1 METLE
6 ADLMMKHLSSTRHKS
21 LTDAYREEE
30 LFCEE
35 CHNSNIHQ
43 LQIIRIGGEDMSL
56 LCNSCFNK
64 EYTDSEKPTTS
75 YSLSNGSILKYW
87 DSYLK
92 VRDCSCQNCG
102 SERHLNVNNKKQ
114 VLCDTCLKKKSIS
127 EAKAFI
133 SEDSGRFLYLYLGI
147 KEPSNAN
154 SVKRK
159 GGRKVGR
166 GKGGR
171 APGKNKN
178 SGERKPLTVHEQMAK
193 KAYETKKQNSA
204 IVSDNTLSL
213 RSFKGQKAAP
223 SSSTPTITKSSMAN
237 YEKFG
242 RAKLSKTP
250 SKSNEGK
257 NNASKRAPAAFTKNN
272 KNMKQ
277 DHQRKDKS
285 HDLKGASGKTINH
298 HFSETKDVNR
308 SNKERKGKPSD
319 RERSKTNNNSLSKKS
334 SETEKRSGEENKI
347 TREMKKTSPRGKG
360 DIRPPPR
367 KQVPQI
373 SPLKDNLKK
382 SANAGPGNKFAD
394 KAKLKEGKNENT
406 ITEKQNDNEEIEEGE
421 PLRKFT
427 KYVPKMSYPDI
438 ESYFNQFSNALFLE
452 QKLENDFL
460 QDFQIVWPKNKG
472 ETVFVVSMKSR
483 NNPELENLLP
493 PNLAKLGR
501 LPFTNRQ
508 PLILATKDESQV
520 WYTYV
525 KEAAAKRDSIT
536 LLLELYSWN
545 RIMLPIKSANDQFK
559 ILPCSAQANRIFF
572 AMTRVKNPKF
582 IDLVLG
588 QKPIKQINFQNRLK
602 FTKDT
607 FNDSQKSAI
616 QHVLNNSV
624 TILQGPP
631 GTGKTSTI
639 EEIILQMIENFHS
652 FPILCVAASN
662 IAIDNIAEKFM
673 LNKPEMKI
681 LRIVSDGKEQQYNNE
696 HPLGKI
702 CLHNIVR
709 EQLPTDM
716 KETIA
721 KLRGHRSNEVSKNQ
735 FSKLLTEQNNI
746 SDRHVLQAQILF
758 TTNIAAG
765 GRQLKAI
772 QELPVVIMDE
782 STQSSEA
789 STLVPLSLPGIR
801 TFVFVGDEKQLSS
814 FSNIPQLEMSLFE
827 RVLLNGCYTK
837 PHMLDTQYRMH
848 PKISE
853 FPIMKFYN
861 GQLKDGVTSEQKSWP
876 DINYPLFFYQ
886 CNHGAETKVMNRQR
900 GMRGF
905 TYNNHYESA
914 EILKVLYKLI
924 LDKNVKHDQI
934 GIITPYSAQRD
945 LLSETL
951 LNDPVIN
958 PKGIAME
965 QEVDEADL
973 LDAGIGRSNGAKK
986 NTINIINGV
995 YVATIDSFQGH
1006 EKNFIIFSCVRNN
1019 KENKIGF
1026 VSDRRRLNV
1035 ALTRAKNGL
1044 VLVGNNEVLK
1054 NSDTLWK
1061 DYIQY
1066 LEDKGVIFDN
1076 LDSY

>member
-1 METLE
+1 MEALQ
-6 ADLMMKHLSSTRHKS
+6 ADLMMKHLSSTRHKT
-21 LTDAYREEE
+21 LIDAFREEE

-43 LQIIRIGGEDMSL
+43 LQIIRFGGEDMSL

-64 EYTDSEKPTTS
+64 EYTDSERPTTA

-92 VRDCSCQNCG
+92 VRDCSCQDCG
-102 SERHLNVNNKKQ
+102 SERNLNVNNRKL

-127 EAKAFI
+127 EAKSFV
-133 SEDSGRFLYLYLGI
+133 SENSGRFLYLYLGI
-147 KEPSNAN
+147 KESSNSN

-166 GKGGR
+166 GKRGR
-171 APGKNKN
+171 IPGKDKN
-178 SGERKPLTVHEQMAK
+178 SREKKPLTVHEQMAK

-213 RSFKGQKAAP
+213 RSFKGQKAATT
-223 SSSTPTITKSSMAN
+223 SSTHTMTKSS
-237 YEKFG
+237 EKFANP
-242 RAKLSKTP
+242 RLSKTP

-257 NNASKRAPAAFTKNN
+257 SHASKRAPTAFAKNKIN
-272 KNMKQ
+272 TKQ
-277 DHQRKDKS
+277 DHGLKDRSHGPSRASVKTKS
-285 HDLKGASGKTINH
+285 HHFAERAGESISHRGKKAE
-298 HFSETKDVNR
+298 S
-308 SNKERKGKPSD
+308 SNTERFKA
-319 RERSKTNNNSLSKKS
+319 NNNNLSKKS
-334 SETEKRSGEENKI
+334 SQNLAEKRSGEKNKMSREERKASPKGKDGIRPLSRKQNPKMSSLKDTVKKSENSGLENKS
-347 TREMKKTSPRGKG
+347 T
-360 DIRPPPR
+360 
-367 KQVPQI
+367 
-373 SPLKDNLKK
+373 
-382 SANAGPGNKFAD
+382 D
-394 KAKLKEGKNENT
+394 KAKLKHKKNENT
-406 ITEKQNDNEEIEEGE
+406 IIEKENDGEEVEEGE
-421 PLRKFT
+421 FLRKFT

-438 ESYFNQFSNALFLE
+438 ESYFNEFSNALFLE

-472 ETVFVVSMKSR
+472 ETVFVVSMRSK

-545 RIMLPIKSANDQFK
+545 RIKLPIKSANDQFK
-559 ILPCSAQANRIFF
+559 MLPCSAQANRIFF

-607 FNDSQKSAI
+607 LNASQKSAI

-681 LRIVSDGKEQQYNNE
+681 LRIVSEGKEQQYNKE

-702 CLHNIVR
+702 CLHNIVQ

-716 KETIA
+716 KETIG
-721 KLRGHRSNEVSKNQ
+721 KLRAHRSNEVSKNQ
-735 FSKLLTEQNNI
+735 YSKLLTEQNNI
-746 SDRHVLQAQILF
+746 ADRHVLQAQILF

-848 PKISE
+848 PNISE
-853 FPIMKFYN
+853 FPILKFYN
-861 GQLKDGVTSEQKSWP
+861 GQLKDGVTSEEKSWP

-951 LNDPVIN
+951 VNDPVVN

-1044 VLVGNNEVLK
+1044 ILVGNNEVLK

-1066 LEDKGVIFDN
+1066 LEDKGVIFNN
-1076 LDSY
+1076 LNVY